1 MGSESRDKL
10 YEKIQ
15 KDIGFAKLICSD
27 FNENTLISLIKPNKI
42 LEMKCSPFMK
52 KGRITNKTAVIN
64 EITNH
69 AKSNYTLSKIIMLT
83 WLENNKATTKFIE
96 TNVTKAV
103 IEELNSGKF
112 GDYNKI
118 KILSQIDNRQGVN
131 LIFNKYFELNKPKE
145 EIIETEI
152 KENNKNEN
160 SKEITTLNN
169 ELQKALERIKTLENA
184 LEVVKQTNK
193 EQKTQIELKTKE
205 ITSLSSK
212 LSEKTQKS
220 NELQNENLKL
230 SNDITNL
237 KTRLNY
243 SEEENK
249 KLNLLTKQK
258 EQNNYSNLSLSYEKI
273 SNENEEL
280 KAVLAYR
287 NSALKRFETENNEL
301 KQILKSSSDHGKTI
315 ENLREKLKQTENDSS
330 LIPIA
335 GQIADSNLFISVYG
349 DPFSISNE
357 LIKDKKLINEEFVL
371 LYIDSNNTPQK
382 IVSLENE
389 EKEEIFG
396 TLKSDQ
402 GTFFIENEENRIQIF
417 VPVTAKQIGKPTKGI
432 ILPEIANRPEGVYS
446 IISLS
451 DKSNEDNINTQK
463 QKSTNINN
471 IKHKNN
477 EINIPTK
484 QFNGE
489 NLLIIGGDRVGHE
502 YERILSKYNLKITW
516 RSGFES
522 ISDLRSGLSS
532 YNAVIIIIK
541 QLSHTLLREITSA
554 TKKDGI
560 PIIYSS
566 RRGISGVL
574 AELQKHFT
582 YI

>member
-1 MGSESRDKL
+1 M
-10 YEKIQ
+10 
-15 KDIGFAKLICSD
+15 
-27 FNENTLISLIKPNKI
+27 
-42 LEMKCSPFMK
+42 
-52 KGRITNKTAVIN
+52 
-64 EITNH
+64 
-69 AKSNYTLSKIIMLT
+69 
-83 WLENNKATTKFIE
+83 
-96 TNVTKAV
+96 
-103 IEELNSGKF
+103 
-112 GDYNKI
+112 
-118 KILSQIDNRQGVN
+118 
-131 LIFNKYFELNKPKE
+131 
-145 EIIETEI
+145 
-152 KENNKNEN
+152 
-160 SKEITTLNN
+160 
-169 ELQKALERIKTLENA
+169 
-184 LEVVKQTNK
+184 
-193 EQKTQIELKTKE
+193 
-205 ITSLSSK
+205 
-212 LSEKTQKS
+212 
-220 NELQNENLKL
+220 
-230 SNDITNL
+230 
-237 KTRLNY
+237 
-243 SEEENK
+243 
-249 KLNLLTKQK
+249 
-258 EQNNYSNLSLSYEKI
+258 
-273 SNENEEL
+273 
-280 KAVLAYR
+280 
-287 NSALKRFETENNEL
+287 
-301 KQILKSSSDHGKTI
+301 
-315 ENLREKLKQTENDSS
+315 
-330 LIPIA
+330 
-335 GQIADSNLFISVYG
+335 
-349 DPFSISNE
+349 
-357 LIKDKKLINEEFVL
+357 
-371 LYIDSNNTPQK
+371 
-382 IVSLENE
+382 ENE